1 MSLSAARPGVPVD
14 AWTSATAGVGERTEV
29 VDGELVVKKVGGN
42 PHHRIAARL
51 ALEFEDQW
59 PNTYA
64 AAPGNWAIHL
74 APDGTVV
81 TGRIPDVLVN
91 GPALNADSVC
101 TELPRAAVEV
111 WSPGNTLA
119 EMNEKRSEYLK
130 AHLPVLLEAYLTA
143 EQQVHLEWLVNNGET
158 WLSAGTAVGR
168 TPLSI
173 AADDRHPAFTV
184 VPNDLL
190 GRGRS

>member
-1 MSLSAARPGVPVD
+1 MSLSAARLGV
-14 AWTSATAGVGERTEV
+14 ALATWTSATAEVGQRIEV

-42 PHHRIAARL
+42 PHHRIATRL
-51 ALEFEDQW
+51 ALAFEEQW
-59 PNTYA
+59 PGSYA
-64 AAPGNWAIHL
+64 AAPGNWAITL
-74 APDGTVV
+74 APDGSVLS
-81 TGRIPDVLVN
+81 GRIPDVLVD
-91 GPALNADSVC
+91 GPALNEDPVC
-101 TELPRAAVEV
+101 TEVPRAAVEV

-143 EQQVHLEWLVNNGET
+143 EQQVHLEWLDN
-158 WLSAGTAVGR
+158 AGHSWRTAATAVGE
-168 TPLSI
+168 TLLDIPASD
-173 AADDRHPAFTV
+173 AHPAFRV